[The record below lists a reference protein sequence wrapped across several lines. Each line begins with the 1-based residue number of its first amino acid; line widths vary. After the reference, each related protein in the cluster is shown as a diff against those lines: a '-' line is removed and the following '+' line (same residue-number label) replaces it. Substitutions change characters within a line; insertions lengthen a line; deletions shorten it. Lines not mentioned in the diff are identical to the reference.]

1 MVTERPPLRHV
12 YGASFVRFIL
22 LNDVGG
28 LWTMTDDN
36 TEMGP
41 AQRLVS
47 KCDYLV
53 YAEVIW
59 SGPPADGEADGNGE
73 ETEGANDE

>member
-1 MVTERPPLRHV
+1 
-12 YGASFVRFIL
+12 
-22 LNDVGG
+22 
-28 LWTMTDDN
+28 MTDDN

-47 KCDYLV
+47 KCDHLV

-59 SGPPADGEADGNGE
+59 SGPIDDAGTGDE
-73 ETEGANDE
+73 ETEGTNGE